1 VDFRCVA
8 KISVSLSTSTS
19 TFFIWQINAAF
30 SEMICAEC
38 FAVKIIFTTY
48 NSDCWKLWVV
58 EFWFQFVLVTVSWM
72 FKKVPLQIERH
83 VCVSQCV
90 YYTVPPVSEDIHSFV
105 RSFIDVF
112 SLVLS
117 HVVQLDDFGKAELAT
132 VQVLHM
138 LKLFSS
144 RHIFSNI

>member
-1 VDFRCVA
+1 
-8 KISVSLSTSTS
+8 
-19 TFFIWQINAAF
+19 
-30 SEMICAEC
+30 
-38 FAVKIIFTTY
+38 
-48 NSDCWKLWVV
+48 
-58 EFWFQFVLVTVSWM
+58 M